1 MFLVWFVVVFFC
13 FLMRLLLLL
22 FLFANNI
29 FSLTHCGPYS
39 STLFC
44 ADVLC
49 ACLLSYCCSWRTH
62 NYCAALGVYNFIPY
76 RNIVNI
82 SCRRHRRRCRRSFGR
97 RAREHCAHTVSLSA
111 LCISHTYI
119 VHIHNLVCASR
130 VSNSPYDYIL
140 YFAFHIISSTA
151 PADYIVTDFA
161 VVYVHAHECV
171 VCSGCYVV
179 FFCFSSLLLLYVT
192 HNKRDD
198 IVLAG

>member
-1 MFLVWFVVVFFC
+1 
-13 FLMRLLLLL
+13 MRLLLLL

-62 NYCAALGVYNFIPY
+62 TITVQLSVCTILFHIE
-76 RNIVNI
+76 ISFT

-179 FFCFSSLLLLYVT
+179 FFLLFSSASRRYT
-192 HNKRDD
+192 QQER
-198 IVLAG
+198 